1 MRKSVLL
8 VMLMLTGYCVLAQ
21 SDFVVT
27 LKSDTVK
34 GDVRILS
41 YDQVDRVQIANKG
54 RKELFSALDVLIVRI
69 GGESYKSV
77 KIDNSIRLMKILKS
91 GYLSLYG
98 FKLPNQS
105 GYDGRYLVKLDGT
118 SMEMPNLGFKK
129 VMSGFLEECNGVS
142 EKIKNGEL
150 GKSKIEEI
158 IDLFNECVSQAKPVL
173 VVAAEPLTTET
184 SDKTML
190 KEAIQTLMSKIQ
202 EQDFSTREDALDILR
217 DIQSKVNRDEN
228 VSNYLVDGLRSTLKD
243 QAALADDLDKLISLF
258 KK

>member
-1 MRKSVLL
+1 
-8 VMLMLTGYCVLAQ
+8 MLTGYCVLAQ

-190 KEAIQTLMSKIQ
+190 KEAIQTLMTKIQ

>member
-1 MRKSVLL
+1 MRKSVLV
-8 VMLMLTGYCVLAQ
+8 VMLMLNGYCVLAQ

-54 RKELFSALDVLIVRI
+54 KKELFSALDVLIVRI

-190 KEAIQTLMSKIQ
+190 KEAIQTLMTKIQ

-217 DIQSKVNRDEN
+217 DIQSKVTKNEN
-228 VSNYLVDGLRSTLKD
+228 VSNYLIGGLQSALKD
-243 QAALADDLDKLISLF
+243 QSALSEDLDKVIALI

>member
-1 MRKSVLL
+1 
-8 VMLMLTGYCVLAQ
+8 MLMLTGYCVLAQ

-190 KEAIQTLMSKIQ
+190 KEAIQTLMTKIQ

>member
-1 MRKSVLL
+1 
-8 VMLMLTGYCVLAQ
+8 MLTGYCVLAQ

-54 RKELFSALDVLIVRI
+54 KKELFSALDVLIVRI

-77 KIDNSIRLMKILKS
+77 QIDNSIRLMKILKS

-190 KEAIQTLMSKIQ
+190 KEAIQTLMTKIQ
-202 EQDFSTREDALDILR
+202 EQDFSTREDALDILA
-217 DIQSKVNRDEN
+217 DIQSKVTKNEN
-228 VSNYLVDGLRSTLKD
+228 VSNYLIGGLQSALKD
-243 QAALADDLDKLISLF
+243 QSALSEDLDKVLALI

>member
-1 MRKSVLL
+1 MRKSVLV

-54 RKELFSALDVLIVRI
+54 KKELFSALDVLIVRI

-190 KEAIQTLMSKIQ
+190 KEAIQTLMTKIQ

>member
-1 MRKSVLL
+1 MKKSGLVIVLIL
-8 VMLMLTGYCVLAQ
+8 IGYCVLAQ
-21 SDFVVT
+21 SEYVVT

-34 GDVRILS
+34 GDVRIMS
-41 YDQVDRVQIANKG
+41 YDQIDRVQVSGKG
-54 RKELFSALDVLIVRI
+54 KKEVFTALDVLIVRI
-69 GGESYKSV
+69 GSESYKSV
-77 KIDNSIRLMKILKS
+77 KIDNAIRLMKILKS

-129 VMSGFLEECNGVS
+129 MLSGFLEECDEVS
-142 EKIKNGEL
+142 AKVKKGEL

-158 IDLFNECVSQAKPVL
+158 IDLYNECLTKAKPV
-173 VVAAEPLTTET
+173 VAVSAEPVNPDT
-184 SDKTML
+184 SDKAML
-190 KEAIQTLMSKIQ
+190 KEAIQTLMTKIQ
-202 EQDFSTREDALDILR
+202 QQEFGSREDALDILR

-228 VSNYLVDGLRSTLKD
+228 VSNYLLDGLRSTLKD
-243 QAALADDLDKLISLF
+243 QAALTEDLNKLISMF

>member
-1 MRKSVLL
+1 MRKSIL
-8 VMLMLTGYCVLAQ
+8 VVILILTGYCVLAQ
-21 SDFVVT
+21 SDYVIT

-41 YDQVDRVQIANKG
+41 YDQVDRVQVANKG
-54 RKELFSALDVLIVRI
+54 KKEFFTALEVLIVRI

-129 VMSGFLEECNGVS
+129 VLSGFLDECNAVS
-142 EKIKNGEL
+142 ERIKKGEL

-158 IDLFNECVSQAKPVL
+158 IDLYNECLSQSKA
-173 VVAAEPLTTET
+173 VVAVAPEPLTSET
-184 SDKTML
+184 SDKAML
-190 KEAIQTLMSKIQ
+190 KEAIQALMTRIQ

-228 VSNYLVDGLRSTLKD
+228 VPNYLLDGLRSTLKD